1 MSGKKHA
8 KDTYI
13 SVLGVDLS
21 PYTDTS
27 EFTRSKDSHDVT
39 TYGKDDHV
47 FGGGLNNSKF
57 SMGGFYQVGA
67 SGTPATV
74 LEDAQESDDPVAVIR
89 RVEGTGSGKPQ
100 QSFNALC
107 IDYKESSP
115 VAEYIKWTAEF
126 QVSDAVTGSTQ

>member
-1 MSGKKHA
+1 MAKKHA

-13 SVLGVDLS
+13 SVVGVDLS

-27 EFTRSKDSHDVT
+27 EFGRSIDSHDLT

-47 FGGGLNNSKF
+47 FGGGLKVSTFK
-57 SMGGFYQVGA
+57 MGGFYSTGA

-74 LEDAQESDDPVAVIR
+74 LTAALTVDPVAIIR
-89 RVEGTGSGKPQ
+89 RPEGTGTGKPQ
-100 QSFNALC
+100 QSFNALLTT
-107 IDYKESSP
+107 YNESSP
-115 VAEYIKWTAEF
+115 VAEYIKWTADF